1 MNGETAPNALMDMLS
16 ELNVPS
22 AAPEEIKW
30 VSSVCKITTT
40 APMSVSIRGAHEVLS
55 GVDPDYKADVN
66 VESKKLDIE
75 FDRTLALRYASKKS
89 RSSPLAFLAR
99 SVGFL
104 STLFLGVVLAL
115 VAMHLDDI
123 KAHVPALPGYPFGNR
138 TG

>member
-16 ELNVPS
+16 ELDVPS
-22 AAPEEIKW
+22 ASPDDIKW
-30 VSSVCKITTT
+30 VANVCKITTT
-40 APMSVSIRGAHEVLS
+40 APLSVSIDGAHKVLS
-55 GVDPDYKADVN
+55 GVDPQYKADVKT
-66 VESKKLDIE
+66 ESKKLDME
-75 FDRTLALRYASKKS
+75 FDRTLALRYVSKRS

-104 STLFLGVVLAL
+104 ATLFLGVVLAL

-123 KAHVPALPGYPFGNR
+123 KAHVPALPGYPFGGR